1 MKTVMSVAV
10 LQRIIL
16 ARNEVNSRMQDFNL
30 KITKNGVPVDLIIEV
45 VVNNEIVEI
54 MIVIGLTM
62 VMGVES
68 SIKACREITTLK
80 RTVE

>member
-1 MKTVMSVAV
+1 MIVAI

-16 ARNEVNSRMQDFNL
+16 ARNEMIGRLQDFNL
-30 KITKNGVPVDLIIEV
+30 KITKNGVPVEIIVEV

-68 SIKACREITTLK
+68 SFKACREIMTLK
-80 RTVE
+80 RIVE